1 MSNFT
6 ITAHSGAYNTTD
18 NTMEYVNTAIKN
30 NADIIEIDVRQR
42 PDGTVA
48 MAHDKITS
56 NAQGEEVE
64 QVLKAVK
71 DTGALI
77 NLDIKE
83 THLLPQLN
91 TMVEKYNMANQVFMT
106 GIEIKDVPAVKTG
119 CPSIKY
125 YLNYKPSIF
134 LINSKFYR
142 KKLLSLLRNT
152 GAVGINCNYL
162 FSTKSLSTLLHA
174 NGYKLSLW
182 TVDKDSTIKKVI
194 AQQPDN
200 ITTHYPDKVKSIA
213 DSIK

>member
-30 NADIIEIDVRQR
+30 KADIIEIDVRQR

-48 MAHDKITS
+48 MAHDRIIS
-56 NAQGEEVE
+56 NSQGEEVE
-64 QVLKAVK
+64 PVLKAVK
-71 DTGALI
+71 NTDALI

-83 THLLPQLN
+83 TKLLPQLN
-91 TMVEKYNMANQVFMT
+91 TMIEKYDMADRVFMT
-106 GIEIKDVPAVKTG
+106 GIEAKDVPAAKAG
-119 CPSIKY
+119 CPCVKY
-125 YLNYKPSIF
+125 YLNYKPSKI
-134 LINSKFYR
+134 LIKSKSYCT
-142 KKLLSLLRNT
+142 KLLSLLKST

-162 FSTKSLSTLLHA
+162 FSTKELSALLHS

-182 TVDKDSTIKKVI
+182 TVDYESAIKKAI

-200 ITTHYPDKVKSIA
+200 ITTHYPDRVKSIA
-213 DSIK
+213 ESM